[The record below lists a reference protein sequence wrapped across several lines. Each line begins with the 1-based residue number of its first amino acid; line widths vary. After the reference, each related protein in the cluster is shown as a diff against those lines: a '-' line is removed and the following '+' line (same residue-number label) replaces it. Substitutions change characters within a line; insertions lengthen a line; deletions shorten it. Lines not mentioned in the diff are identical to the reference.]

1 MSPSLDILEMDE
13 VTIKVENLSHSFNNG
28 VVFKNVSFSVDK
40 NSPLAITGPNGSGKS
55 TLLKIITGLIR
66 PLNGNVTF
74 TLKGKTL
81 NESDKKNMI
90 GLFAPYVNLYDE
102 LSGLENI
109 SYFHK
114 LRTKERSDLQALMRK
129 VGLENSAEKPF
140 KSYSSGMKQRL
151 RLAFALSVNP
161 LFLIMDEPT
170 TNLDEEGYEV
180 VSSVI
185 GEQLSKGI
193 LIIASNLKSDLRHCV
208 QTINIGD
215 FK

>member
-1 MSPSLDILEMDE
+1 
-13 VTIKVENLSHSFNNG
+13 
-28 VVFKNVSFSVDK
+28 
-40 NSPLAITGPNGSGKS
+40 
-55 TLLKIITGLIR
+55 
-66 PLNGNVTF
+66 
-74 TLKGKTL
+74 
-81 NESDKKNMI
+81 MI